1 MYTIIKKKRLINN
14 IVSMDIC
21 APRIAAKARPG
32 QFVIV
37 IVKEGGERIP
47 FTVAECDQNEGTVKI
62 IFQEIGASTKL
73 LGCLNE
79 GDLVYAL
86 AGPLGKP
93 SHLDGYKKVCVIGG
107 GLGTAIAY
115 PQAKYLHDNG
125 TEVHAI
131 IGYRNSDLI
140 ILEDEIRLVSS
151 EVFVA
156 TEDGSRGTKGFVTD
170 VLKDL
175 IEAGNVYDM
184 VIAIGPLAMM
194 RAVCNMTKEHG
205 IKTIVSMNP
214 IMVDG
219 TGMCGGCR
227 ITVGGE
233 TKFAC
238 VDGPEF
244 DGHLVDFDEAIK
256 RQMIYKGYEAKHND
270 KVEHICKLGKEE
282 NDA

>member
-1 MYTIIKKKRLINN
+1 MYTIVKKKRLINN
-14 IVSMDIC
+14 IVAMDIS
-21 APRIAAKARPG
+21 APRIAAKAKPG

-47 FTVAECDQNEGTVKI
+47 FTIAECNEQEGTVKI

-73 LGCLNE
+73 LGNLNE
-79 GDLVYAL
+79 EASVFAF

-115 PQAKYLHDNG
+115 PQARYLHDNG
-125 TEVHAI
+125 TEVHSV

-140 ILEDEIRLVSS
+140 ILEDEMSKVSDKL
-151 EVFVA
+151 FIA
-156 TEDGSRGTKGFVTD
+156 TEDGSKGTKGFVTD
-170 VLKDL
+170 VLRKL
-175 IEAGNVYDM
+175 IEEGNVYDM
-184 VIAIGPLAMM
+184 VVAIGPLAMM
-194 RAVCNMTKEHG
+194 RAVSNMTKEYG
-205 IKTIVSMNP
+205 IKTTVSMNP
-214 IMVDG
+214 IMIDG

-227 ITVGGE
+227 VTVGGE

-244 DGHLVDFDEAIK
+244 DGHEIDFDEAIK
-256 RQMIYKGYEAKHND
+256 RQTIYKDYEAKHNK
-270 KVEHICKLGKEE
+270 KVEHICRLGKEKM
-282 NDA
+282 DA